1 MMPWIVITGICL
13 FLDIF
18 YILFSIA
25 FNPTIANIISSTSSW
40 ALLLYF
46 FLVVCAFKA
55 EMEEETLP
63 YPDVVPA
70 AASSAPP
77 TGFLDLE
84 NLKREWKTKRGSSGN
99 INYRQFH

>member
-1 MMPWIVITGICL
+1 MMPWIIITGICL

-18 YILFSIA
+18 RILFSIA
-25 FNPTIANIISSTSSW
+25 FNPTLANIIGCSSGW

-55 EMEEETLP
+55 EMEKETLP
-63 YPDVVPA
+63 CHVVP

-84 NLKREWKTKRGSSGN
+84 NLKREWKTRRGSDN
-99 INYRQFH
+99 INYQQLN